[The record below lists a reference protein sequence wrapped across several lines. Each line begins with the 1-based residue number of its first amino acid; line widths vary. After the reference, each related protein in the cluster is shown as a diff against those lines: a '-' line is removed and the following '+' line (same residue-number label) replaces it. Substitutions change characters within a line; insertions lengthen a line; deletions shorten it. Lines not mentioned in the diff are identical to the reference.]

1 MRDDNVMSPDLVFK
15 NPYFNRMNQR
25 STAKGK
31 VKFQFEFQN
40 GEVLRLKLYE
50 HLKV

>member
-1 MRDDNVMSPDLVFK
+1 MDYDDRFILK
-15 NPYFNRMNQR
+15 NNLWFNHMNQR
-25 STAKGK
+25 STAEGK

-40 GEVLRLKLYE
+40 GEVLKLKLYE